1 VDRFIVAPGAL
12 EAQLRRW
19 EADPTHR
26 YISDGDPRTISY
38 PASMAQYL
46 NRSALGGRTPRE
58 VAGAPAAGGAQPA
71 APAAGGTTGR

>member
-1 VDRFIVAPGAL
+1 MVL

-19 EADPTHR
+19 EQDPTHR
-26 YISDGDPRTISY
+26 YVSDGDPQTISY

-58 VAGAPAAGGAQPA
+58 LPAAAAPAAGGAAPAA
-71 APAAGGTTGR
+71 APAAGGAGKSR